1 MANRLKSAGT
11 DLDSIFQSYVSGDI
25 VQSTT
30 TNIQNGGTDIK
41 SRYAARDNK
50 VGNASSAVN
59 FNYGG
64 VALNGLFNKIGATYD
79 VTISGTVT
87 YNGSGQAP
95 TITHSPSNTPT
106 QATLNPTTKTI
117 AGSYTITGN
126 ASTGF
131 AVTLPGN
138 YAAGTYSGTFTI
150 SQATIS
156 GTAVNASA
164 TYNGASQSG
173 VVITNVLPA
182 AATYSGSLSAS
193 GTNAGSYTS
202 SISGTVNYT
211 GTVNGGTFT
220 INKKSLTSFSAN
232 WYYEPFAQ
240 FWVVQTITFGGG
252 VANGFFDGVQISV
265 GVNTSSNDLP
275 VTLSGTFDPAG
286 NFFYTFP
293 NGGAVCFANSF
304 GNGQLRLTT
313 GASTNYSGTLFT
325 SLFPIY

>member
-1 MANRLKSAGT
+1 MANRLKSAGI
-11 DLDSIFQSYVSGDI
+11 DLDSIFQSYISWDI
-25 VQSTT
+25 VQSKT

-41 SRYAARDNK
+41 LRYAGRDNK
-50 VGNASSAVN
+50 AGNAASNVNITSSA
-59 FNYGG
+59 G
-64 VALNGLFNKIGATYD
+64 ALTSLFNKSGATYD

-87 YNGSGQAP
+87 FNGAGQAP

-106 QATLNPTTKTI
+106 QATLNPTTKTN

-193 GTNAGSYTS
+193 GTNAGTYTS
-202 SISGTVNYT
+202 SITGTVNYT
-211 GTVNGGTFT
+211 GTVNGGIFT
-220 INKKSLTSFSAN
+220 INKQNPTIVTEI
-232 WYYEPFAQ
+232 YY
-240 FWVVQTITFGGG
+240 FG
-252 VANGFFDGVQISV
+252 S
-265 GVNTSSNDLP
+265 
-275 VTLSGTFDPAG
+275 
-286 NFFYTFP
+286 FFYQVQVRVIGALAGAAGIQYSDDAGGFIAGLTTSP
-293 NGGAVCFANSF
+293 QDAGGAYFYFTIYNWNTTSTTNFNAAS
-304 GNGQLRLTT
+304 GNI
-313 GASTNYSGTLFT
+313 SS
-325 SLFPIY
+325 P